1 MKEDKHCIKV
11 CVCRHMADFD
21 VLWILINCVL
31 EKQVF
36 SFHWSNR
43 WKLSQ
48 GLDENKTK
56 LWAFLL
62 ILPWSLQM
70 LIMEKIILKTLGDV
84 VAYVHGAD
92 GKAMKEVKQGRILL
106 DWEQI

>member
-1 MKEDKHCIKV
+1 MKAESGFLMKIKQSYE
-11 CVCRHMADFD
+11 
-21 VLWILINCVL
+21 L
-31 EKQVF
+31 
-36 SFHWSNR
+36 SF
-43 WKLSQ
+43 
-48 GLDENKTK
+48 
-56 LWAFLL
+56 L